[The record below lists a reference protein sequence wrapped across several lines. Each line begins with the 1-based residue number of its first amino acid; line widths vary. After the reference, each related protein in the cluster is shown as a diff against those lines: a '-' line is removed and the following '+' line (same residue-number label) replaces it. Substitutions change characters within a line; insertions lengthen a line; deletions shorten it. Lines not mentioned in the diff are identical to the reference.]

1 MSYHRPSFW
10 RVPRNR
16 DEYAESVFIG
26 SPADGELK
34 SGDQVLRIN
43 NTDATKLTHQEAHDI
58 LKDAGTKVT
67 LAVNRAANGIIPP
80 KATPRTKTSTTKTV
94 SSDGMTTYMTTT
106 HTSSSQSNTR
116 KVTTVTGQTFPKKF
130 AQVVQSPLDN
140 LPMSVFEAADNLLE
154 VEEDMEKER
163 ERALVT
169 SQPYRTLPL
178 VMPSPKPKRDV
189 PLPAQSYLRFQP
201 SLTFQGTPSSSP
213 LPPHPVVNSV
223 NQSLMQQKDI
233 KVFDPQ
239 EGWKT
244 DEELEPV
251 SAVIDHP
258 SALKTGDTPPQ
269 PQVQASNLVQH
280 VGPALMVVHK
290 QFNSPMNLYSA
301 ENVAKTIEQQTGV
314 LKTLGKPTAAVNP
327 ETRSPLQ
334 KEGEAVSALGPQ
346 SKQYDPHQSPTYQA
360 LIEENEKVQ
369 TTEMRPPVTKVY
381 TAPRAPK
388 MRAEGKPMKN
398 PLQNEINSLGTS
410 NEKIYQ
416 SYSFNKIMADVLGES
431 AF

>member
-1 MSYHRPSFW
+1 MWDRLVYSRLKKKYVFKTVLTVKSLKMSYHRPSFW

-223 NQSLMQQKDI
+223 NQSLMQQK
-233 KVFDPQ
+233 
-239 EGWKT
+239 
-244 DEELEPV
+244 LEPV

-269 PQVQASNLVQH
+269 PQ
-280 VGPALMVVHK
+280 VVHK

-388 MRAEGKPMKN
+388 
-398 PLQNEINSLGTS
+398 INSLGTS

>member
-1 MSYHRPSFW
+1 MSL
-10 RVPRNR
+10 NIELQR
-16 DEYAESVFIG
+16 DAIDTMWGFRLRGGVDIGESLIIQRVFIG

-223 NQSLMQQKDI
+223 NQSLMQQK
-233 KVFDPQ
+233 
-239 EGWKT
+239 
-244 DEELEPV
+244 LEPV

-269 PQVQASNLVQH
+269 PQ
-280 VGPALMVVHK
+280 VVHK

-388 MRAEGKPMKN
+388 
-398 PLQNEINSLGTS
+398 INSLGTS

>member
-1 MSYHRPSFW
+1 MSL
-10 RVPRNR
+10 NIELQR
-16 DEYAESVFIG
+16 DAIDTMWGFRLRGGVDIGESLIIQRVFIG

-223 NQSLMQQKDI
+223 NQSLMQQK
-233 KVFDPQ
+233 
-239 EGWKT
+239 
-244 DEELEPV
+244 
-251 SAVIDHP
+251 
-258 SALKTGDTPPQ
+258 
-269 PQVQASNLVQH
+269 
-280 VGPALMVVHK
+280 VVHK

>member
-1 MSYHRPSFW
+1 MSL
-10 RVPRNR
+10 NIELQR
-16 DEYAESVFIG
+16 DAIDTMWGFRLRGGVDIGESLIIQRVFIG

-223 NQSLMQQKDI
+223 NQSLMQQK
-233 KVFDPQ
+233 
-239 EGWKT
+239 
-244 DEELEPV
+244 LEPV

>member
-1 MSYHRPSFW
+1 MSL
-10 RVPRNR
+10 NIELQR
-16 DEYAESVFIG
+16 DAIDTMWGFRLRGGVDIGESLIIQRVFIG

-244 DEELEPV
+244 DEE
-251 SAVIDHP
+251 
-258 SALKTGDTPPQ
+258 
-269 PQVQASNLVQH
+269 
-280 VGPALMVVHK
+280 VVHK

>member
-1 MSYHRPSFW
+1 MSL
-10 RVPRNR
+10 NIELQR
-16 DEYAESVFIG
+16 DAIDTMWGFRLRGGVDIGESLIIQRVFIG

-269 PQVQASNLVQH
+269 PQV
-280 VGPALMVVHK
+280 VHK

-388 MRAEGKPMKN
+388 
-398 PLQNEINSLGTS
+398 INSLGTS

>member
-1 MSYHRPSFW
+1 MSL
-10 RVPRNR
+10 NIELQR
-16 DEYAESVFIG
+16 DAIDTMWGFRLRGGVDIGESLIIQRVFIG

-388 MRAEGKPMKN
+388 
-398 PLQNEINSLGTS
+398 INSLGTS

>member
-1 MSYHRPSFW
+1 MWDRLVYSRLKKKYVFKTVLTVKSLKMSYHRPSFW

-223 NQSLMQQKDI
+223 NQSLMQQK
-233 KVFDPQ
+233 
-239 EGWKT
+239 
-244 DEELEPV
+244 LEPV

-388 MRAEGKPMKN
+388 
-398 PLQNEINSLGTS
+398 INSLGTS